1 MSARRRF
8 ILLILLISFLFRS
21 SPAHAQEQQQCPLEI
36 DKIDL
41 TGLGTACGGNA
52 TETGVY

>member
-1 MSARRRF
+1 MRARRRF
-8 ILLILLISFLFRS
+8 ILLILLISFLFCS

-41 TGLGTACGGNA
+41 EGLGTACGNA
-52 TETGVY
+52 TDPGV